1 MVRVRSKA
9 DMITFMEWEGE
20 VPDDVPENERWYWI
34 KQNICGSEFYEPDH
48 RDGDWVWGTDVQ
60 VIKDED

>member
-9 DMITFMEWEGE
+9 DLITFMEWEGE

-34 KQNICGSEFYEPDH
+34 KQNIDGGQFYEPDQ
-48 RDGDWVWGTDVQ
+48 RDGDWVWGTDVEL
-60 VIKDED
+60 IEDED

>member
-9 DMITFMEWEGE
+9 DLITFMEWEGE

-34 KQNICGSEFYEPDH
+34 KQNIDGGQFYEPDQ
-48 RDGDWVWGTDVQ
+48 RDGDWVWGTDVE
-60 VIKDED
+60 VIEDED